1 MSKVFTDS
9 FREFVSSLN
18 IPFLEDGLIFSF
30 PLNGFTVVL
39 SPHNAQL
46 QNEGEGLDCTNILFE
61 TPNNIMPQRE
71 ATYRQQDILYLFEDR
86 WFYSRA
92 IMEQRILARLERF
105 RSIFARKCK
114 ILYSNNN
121 ALDLKIREFIE
132 RYHPYGYARSKFR
145 LALEYEG
152 EIVAAAAFSASRPMP
167 RSFMELTME
176 FKALACGKN
185 GLEESS
191 FKTTASDRLTTES
204 ERLINKSG
212 ILTTE
217 SERLINKSGIL
228 TNESERLIDKS
239 GILATDGKIADKY
252 LFDSYEWVRYI
263 SLPGVR
269 VVGGMGK
276 LLNAF
281 VNSVAVS
288 GTTRPIEIM
297 SYSDN
302 EWSAGDAYRR
312 LGFTEVALREPV
324 TYYVDKKSFER
335 LSFRKLLIKISKRE
349 NSPVDEN
356 LQIKDEKYLQEIIDN
371 EYHVIKNMGSRKFL
385 LQKRLFPIVK

>member
-18 IPFLEDGLIFSF
+18 IPFLEDGFIFSF

-46 QNEGEGLDCTNILFE
+46 QNEGEDLDCTHILFE
-61 TPNNIMPQRE
+61 TQNNIMPQRE

-185 GLEESS
+185 RLEESS
-191 FKTTASDRLTTES
+191 FKTTASDRLATES

-212 ILTTE
+212 ILTT
-217 SERLINKSGIL
+217 
-228 TNESERLIDKS
+228 ESERLIDKS

-281 VNSVAVS
+281 VNSIAVS
-288 GTTRPIEIM
+288 GATRHIEIM

-335 LSFRKLLIKISKRE
+335 LSYRKLLIKISKRE
-349 NSPVDEN
+349 RSPVDEN